1 VKRLQER
8 VKELEN
14 LKREECVKPILSIN
28 DHVEQELPQMK
39 ISVLDQD
46 VLIGI
51 FCHRPNSTL
60 VKVMS
65 LLNHLHLSMTRSS
78 VLPFGTST
86 FKVTIIAKVQNI
98 YFFKQTV
105 SYPSLFTL

>member
-1 VKRLQER
+1 MVREAVDYVKRLKER

-14 LKREECVKPILSIN
+14 QKKDNMNSIGSLTKKPTLSIS
-28 DHVEQELPQMK
+28 VEEELPEMK
-39 ISVLDQD
+39 ISVSDRE

-51 FCHRPNSTL
+51 FCHNPNNTL
-60 VKVMS
+60 VKVLS
-65 LLNHLHLSMTRSS
+65 LLDNLHLSTTCSS

-98 YFFKQTV
+98 
-105 SYPSLFTL
+105 